1 MTNHSVEQ
9 QHQEM
14 NTQNSRESGH
24 TLFVVMILCGI
35 ITAALGTYLNLAS
48 QEQKTLHR
56 SYCWNAALPMAEA
69 GVEEALSHL
78 NQNKTNYAAEGWGTN
93 TLRHRGFGDDYYVVG
108 VTGKPGSTV
117 TITSTGFVHVAQ
129 GNYITRVVQVRGIT
143 ARDFRFPGLVA
154 NAITFGGTF
163 RADSYDSSTNTDST
177 NGQYDPA
184 KASAGAL
191 IATPGNLFNL
201 YGNTTIYGYI
211 TNGPDGTYAC
221 SGSASASDGS
231 LAKGV
236 QMSPLAHF
244 TNGFVLNLPPVD
256 VPFTDGDLPQ
266 PGVVGGTNYDYVLD
280 TDSYYVTNFISSGS
294 IYIKGS
300 ASLYVTGLITVNRIV
315 IAPNARLDLFVGSP
329 TISLAPVVIGAAPF
343 FTLFALPTCL
353 NLTMNGGTAFNG
365 LIYAPNTTLNAQGH
379 AAISGAI
386 AAAAFNCNGTFD
398 FHYDLA
404 FSKPRYLPPVRVIS
418 WNEL

>member
-1 MTNHSVEQ
+1 MKITP
-9 QHQEM
+9 
-14 NTQNSRESGH
+14 SRQSGH
-24 TLFVVMILCGI
+24 TLFVVLMLSGI
-35 ITAALGTYLNLAS
+35 IIAALGTYLNLAS

-69 GVEEALSHL
+69 GIEEALSHL
-78 NQNKTNYAAEGWGTN
+78 NKDKTNFTTDGWGTN
-93 TLRHRGFGDDYYVVG
+93 VLRHRALGDDYYVVG
-108 VTGKPGSTV
+108 VSGSPGSTV
-117 TITSTGFVHVAQ
+117 IINSTGFVHVAEA
-129 GNYITRVVQVRGIT
+129 NYISRIVQVRGIT

-154 NAITFGGTF
+154 SAITFGGTF

-177 NGQYDPA
+177 NGQYDPK

-201 YGNTTIYGYI
+201 YGNTTILGYI
-211 TNGPDGTYAC
+211 TSGPGGAYSC

-236 QMSPLAHF
+236 QMSPVAHF
-244 TNGFVLNLPPVD
+244 TNGFKMSLPPVD
-256 VPFTDGDLPQ
+256 IPFTDGDLPQ
-266 PGVVGGTNYDYVLD
+266 PGNVGGTNYDYVLD
-280 TDSYYVTNFISSGS
+280 TDDYFVTNFISNGA
-294 IYIKGS
+294 IYVKGS
-300 ASLYVTGLITVNRIV
+300 ASLYVTGLITVNQIV
-315 IAPNARLDLFVGSP
+315 IGPAARLDLYIGSP
-329 TISLAPVVIGAAPF
+329 TISIAPVVVGAAPY
-343 FTLFALPTCL
+343 FTIFALPTCL
-353 NLTMNGGTAFNG
+353 NMTMSGGTQLNG
-365 LIYAPNTTLNAQGH
+365 LIYAPNTSLNAQGH

-404 FSKPRYLPPVRVIS
+404 FSKPRVLPPVRVIS